1 MLQSG
6 SFTSGV
12 YEFKNL
18 LVVPE
23 EIVAL
28 HASPGVCGQPS
39 IRDILEPHYKEDWGG
54 FPRILFMVCLRLS
67 VVCQIKSSLQMI
79 VVQYF
84 ELI

>member
-28 HASPGVCGQPS
+28 HASPGLCVDSQVLG
-39 IRDILEPHYKEDWGG
+39 I
-54 FPRILFMVCLRLS
+54 F
-67 VVCQIKSSLQMI
+67 
-79 VVQYF
+79 
-84 ELI
+84 